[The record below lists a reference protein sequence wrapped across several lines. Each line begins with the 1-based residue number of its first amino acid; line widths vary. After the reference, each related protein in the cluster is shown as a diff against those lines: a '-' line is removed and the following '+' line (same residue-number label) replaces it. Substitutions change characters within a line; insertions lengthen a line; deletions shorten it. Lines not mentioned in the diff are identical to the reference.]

1 MREGWKLGKV
11 WWWRMKLRE
20 KLDVFFTKIPKNKLG
35 KYQDEK
41 LKTNINRL
49 RITAVSAYFCSFGF
63 YLKLKKFP
71 TSMDSYYELLF
82 MSLGMV
88 TFIYFIFSYIIKNK
102 NIMRT
107 INKLYVGYA
116 ALWIGVLVILDKIS
130 GVGGSPI
137 LDVLVIVVIG
147 AFYIDLISVFIIYLL
162 TFGLIFIGLTSVIHQ
177 DSLAIA
183 DDMMGVI
190 PLFIVSYGLQ
200 IYMYRINRRDFMNNE
215 RREYEKEKIKLIIDT
230 LPSYI
235 FIEDIEG
242 KIEMVNK
249 SISKIFG
256 KDPKDFVGKYS
267 TDFGMDLDIF
277 DKHTEENIDVIRD
290 GKTLFKID
298 KIKRNGDLFGWFQI
312 IKTPYKYEEDD
323 KPLVLGVAMD
333 ITELKETKEKL
344 EKEKEKAIEASKAKS
359 QFLANM
365 SHEIRTPL
373 NAIIGFGDLILQSD
387 LNKIQY
393 RYTEN
398 IKKSAQSLLGIVND
412 ILDLSKIEAGKLEL
426 ELINENIAEL
436 TREAGELVRTQAE
449 WKGLR
454 FVIDIKEDVP
464 EYAVVD
470 PLRLKQI
477 LINLLSNALKFT
489 KEGEIGLSLSFS
501 RKEEKGILHFEIR
514 DTGMGISEEQQKK
527 LFDAF
532 YQGDVSNTRK
542 FGGTGLGLAITKSL
556 LRQMGSRISLDSEEG
571 RGSIFS
577 FDIEVDYY
585 HEINKN
591 SDEDEHNLGIISE
604 NKVKIMVVDDVDLNI
619 ELMVCIIKEYLPNSE
634 IVSGSNGIEAI
645 EILKKEKPALVFM
658 DVQMPK
664 LDGMS
669 ATREIREYE
678 KDEGRGRTPIIAL
691 TAGAIKGDKEK
702 VLEAGMDDFLSKPVN
717 QQEIHRILKRYINN
731 YLSNKFD
738 KMEELKFEKQYEEN
752 KELKRIDLYE
762 FCLEFYGLDI
772 NEGLERSLGKE
783 ELYLKLLENF
793 SKKLRLIYGTM
804 GRELRKEN
812 YEELG
817 KLSHK
822 ISGVSGTLSAKGIYY
837 KVRKFEE
844 LCINPK
850 EKELIRILFKELKVE
865 IEKFEKALDIVRNI
879 FG

>member
-1 MREGWKLGKV
+1 
-11 WWWRMKLRE
+11 MKFRE
-20 KLDVFFTKIPKNKLG
+20 KLTVYFTKIPKNKLE
-35 KYQDEK
+35 KYEEEK

-71 TSMDSYYELLF
+71 TSIDSYYELLF
-82 MSLGMV
+82 MSLGMI
-88 TFIYFIFSYIIKNK
+88 TFLYFIFSYIVNNRNAMKI
-102 NIMRT
+102 

-162 TFGLIFIGLTSVIHQ
+162 TFLIIFLGLTEVVHQ
-177 DSLAIA
+177 DSFAIA
-183 DDMMGVI
+183 NDMMGVI

-200 IYMYRINRRDFMNNE
+200 IYMYRINRRDFMSNE

-235 FIEDIEG
+235 FIEDIDG

-249 SISKIFG
+249 FISRIFG
-256 KDPKDFVGKYS
+256 KDPQDFVGKCS

-277 DKHTEENIDVIRD
+277 AKHKEENIDVIRD

-298 KIKRNGDLFGWFQI
+298 KIKRNGDFFGWFQI

-333 ITELKETKEKL
+333 ITELTETKEKL
-344 EKEKEKAIEASKAKS
+344 EEEKEKAIEANKAKS

-436 TREAGELVRTQAE
+436 IREAGELVRTQVEA
-449 WKGLR
+449 KGLR
-454 FVIDIKEDVP
+454 FFVDIKENVP
-464 EYAVVD
+464 EYAVID

-489 KEGEIGLSLSFS
+489 SEGEIALVLEFS
-501 RKEEKGILHFEIR
+501 NEDEKGIFHFEIR
-514 DTGMGISEEQQKK
+514 DTGMGISEEQQEK

-532 YQGDVSNTRK
+532 YQGDISNTRK

-556 LRQMGSRISLDSEEG
+556 LWQMGSRIRLESEEG
-571 RGSIFS
+571 RGSVFS
-577 FDIEVDYY
+577 FDIEAEYSYEMNENGV
-585 HEINKN
+585 
-591 SDEDEHNLGIISE
+591 EDKHNLGIISE
-604 NKVKIMVVDDVDLNI
+604 NKVKILVVDDVDMNI
-619 ELMVCIIKEYLPNSE
+619 ELMICIIKEYLPNCE
-634 IVSGSNGIEAI
+634 IVSGSNGFEAI
-645 EILKKEKPALVFM
+645 EVLKKEKPALVFM

-669 ATREIREYE
+669 ATREIRAYE
-678 KDEGRGRTPIIAL
+678 KTEGRERTPVIAL

-702 VLEAGMDDFLSKPVN
+702 VLEAGMDDFMSKPVS
-717 QQEIHRILKRYINN
+717 QYEIHRILKRYINN
-731 YLSNKFD
+731 YLNKKSEKIEQFELEV
-738 KMEELKFEKQYEEN
+738 KNEES
-752 KELKRIDLYE
+752 KELKKIDLYE

-772 NEGLERSLGKE
+772 REGLERSLGKE

-793 SKKLRLIYGTM
+793 NKKLRLIYGTM

-844 LCINPK
+844 LCSNPK
-850 EKELIRILFKELKVE
+850 EKELIRVLFKELKVE